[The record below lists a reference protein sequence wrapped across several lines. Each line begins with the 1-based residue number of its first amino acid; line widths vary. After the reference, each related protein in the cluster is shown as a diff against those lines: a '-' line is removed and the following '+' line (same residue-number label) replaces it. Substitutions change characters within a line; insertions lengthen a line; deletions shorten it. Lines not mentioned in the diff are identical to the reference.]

1 MFHQALLRVN
11 RDELGAALREH
22 AYLEGDF
29 VLRSGRRSRYYL
41 DKYRFETRPDLLGP
55 LGGLISAAVREHDPE
70 AVRLAGPELGAVAL
84 AAAASLASGLPFLIV
99 RKEAK
104 EYGTANRLEGVFEE
118 GERVCL
124 VEDVVTSGGA
134 AIEAVEALREAR
146 LEVATA
152 VCVVDREE
160 GGAAALAEAGVYMQ
174 ALFRA
179 SDLMST
185 PKSAANPHG

>member
-1 MFHQALLRVN
+1 MNDSELRSAIV
-11 RDELGAALREH
+11 EH

-55 LGGLISAAVREHDPE
+55 LGERIAATVREHAPD
-70 AVRLAGPELGAVAL
+70 ATRLAGPELGAVAL
-84 AAAASLASGLPFLIV
+84 AAAASLAGGLPFVIV

-104 EYGTANRLEGVFEE
+104 EYGTGNRLEGPYDD
-118 GERVCL
+118 GECMCL

-134 AIEAVEALREAR
+134 LLDSIEALRDAG
-146 LEVATA
+146 LAVQTA

-160 GGAAALAEAGVYMQ
+160 GGADALARRAVR
-174 ALFRA
+174 LRPIFRA
-179 SDLMST
+179 GELLEEA
-185 PKSAANPHG
+185 KSPAKPHG

>member
-1 MFHQALLRVN
+1 MQAELSRH
-11 RDELGAALREH
+11 ELGAALREH

-55 LGGLISAAVREHDPE
+55 LGERIAQVVAEHDPE
-70 AVRLAGPELGAVAL
+70 AVRLAGPELGAVPL

-104 EYGTANRLEGVFEE
+104 DYGTANRLEGAFDPDES
-118 GERVCL
+118 VCL
-124 VEDVVTSGGA
+124 IEDVVTSGGA
-134 AIEAVEALREAR
+134 AVQAIEALREAGLTCR
-146 LEVATA
+146 TA

-160 GGAAALAEAGVYMQ
+160 GGAEALTKAGVRLR

-179 SDLMST
+179 TELVEAR
-185 PKSAANPHG
+185 KSAAKPHG